1 MKFFYPLLLPAAARL
16 CGAASTL
23 LRGGTIVAFDEDSNS
38 LQVIR
43 EGSLLIKDDTISGIF
58 ESGQEP
64 GSDDGDDEREVID
77 VTGKIIT
84 PGFVDTHR
92 HGWQTSLKTLVANS
106 PLWDYLQRFSEF
118 AAAGLLTADDV
129 YISQLAGLY
138 ESLNTGVTTI
148 VDHAHHTW
156 SNETGEAGLAASI
169 ESGARVFWAYTFH
182 NVTNYTTTEQYAHFR
197 AVADKASFAGTRT
210 SLGIGCDY
218 FGGLTPNKYE
228 IQKVVDLALYVHFI
242 SYCYFWFGVMAVF
255 GRRQFLTLWEIASTT
270 CLLSQ
275 RMISRDLLEVRDI
288 PGLPLSQCTS
298 QLLGFVASHFVRV
311 Y

>member
-1 MKFFYPLLLPAAARL
+1 MKLLYPLLFPAAARL

-23 LRGGTIVAFDEDSNS
+23 LRGGTIVAFDEESNS
-38 LQVIR
+38 LRVIR
-43 EGSLLIKDDTISGIF
+43 DGSLLIKDDTISGIF

-64 GSDDGDDEREVID
+64 GSDDGDDGEREVID

-92 HGWQTSLKTLVANS
+92 HGWQTSLKTLIANS

-197 AVADKASFAGTRT
+197 AVADKAAFAGTRT

-218 FGGLTPNKYE
+218 FGGLSPNKYE
-228 IQKVVDLALYVHFI
+228 IQKVVDLALCVHLI
-242 SYCYFWFGVMAVF
+242 SYFYFWFASMIVFRSVTSWRKAVF
-255 GRRQFLTLWEIASTT
+255 
-270 CLLSQ
+270 
-275 RMISRDLLEVRDI
+275 
-288 PGLPLSQCTS
+288 
-298 QLLGFVASHFVRV
+298 
-311 Y
+311 

>member
-1 MKFFYPLLLPAAARL
+1 MKPAYALLLPATTRL

-23 LRGGTIVAFDEDSNS
+23 LRGGTIVAFNEESNS

-43 EGSLLIKDDTISGIF
+43 DGSLLIEDDTISGIF

-64 GSDDGDDEREVID
+64 GGDDGEREVVD

-92 HGWQTSLKTLVANS
+92 HGWQTSLKTLIANS
-106 PLWDYLQRFSEF
+106 PLWDYLNRFSEF

-218 FGGLTPNKYE
+218 FGGLTPNQYE
-228 IQKVVDLALYVHFI
+228 IQKVVDLALYVHI
-242 SYCYFWFGVMAVF
+242 RPYFSFVVCRNGCVSNNHVL
-255 GRRQFLTLWEIASTT
+255 GKSSFLTTRETASTM

-275 RMISRDLLEVRDI
+275 RMISKDHLEVRDLLR
-288 PGLPLSQCTS
+288 PSSPLPFCVLADNKEQ
-298 QLLGFVASHFVRV
+298 
-311 Y
+311 